1 LRIKKFNVE
10 DFIDRKEA
18 RRLDKF
24 AQYAV
29 ASSDEAIKDA
39 GINNEN

>member
-1 LRIKKFNVE
+1 M
-10 DFIDRKEA
+10 DRKES

-29 ASSDEAIKDA
+29 AATTSIKDA
-39 GINNEN
+39 GVHLENSDKHKDEYN